1 MRVNLI
7 TSCVSAKNTTVGH
20 TVALSDTFANGCSSA
35 EEWLDTLSGKA
46 DEMLSLLDLYKG
58 DHWSIAKNIN
68 TLKDVTLWVVSAG
81 LGFAH
86 HSKLA
91 RPYDATFSK
100 YNSNFVGDIELNK
113 LTTDPAKSWWSLLH
127 KNQNA
132 FKNLVKKSPEDMY
145 IFCSSESYLVAIEN
159 DLLDLVNKGLFN
171 ESNFLIITSNR
182 KINKN
187 LNKFVLKS
195 KEKFSSSKQIRGSMV
210 SLNIRLAR
218 YLIQASINSPNP
230 LKKMIEAYKELDRS
244 LPDTIRKK
252 INRLNDSDVMNEI
265 SKLPNSSLKSTTS
278 ALRALRDKGIS
289 CEQKRFSRLFA
300 KYHSSQEF

>member
-7 TSCVSAKNTTVGH
+7 TSCVSAKNTTVGD
-20 TVALSDTFANGCSSA
+20 TVALTDAFAKGCNSA
-35 EEWLDTLSGKA
+35 EEWLNTLSGKA

-58 DHWSIAKNIN
+58 DHWSIAKNLN

-91 RPYDATFSK
+91 RPYDATFNKS
-100 YNSNFVGDIELNK
+100 SPNFVGNIELNK
-113 LTTDPAKSWWSLLH
+113 LTIDPTKSWWSLLH

-132 FKNLVKKSPEDMY
+132 FKKLVKKYPEDMY

-159 DLLDLVNKGLFN
+159 DLLDLVHKGLFN
-171 ESNFLIITSNR
+171 ESNFLIITSNS

-187 LNKFVLKS
+187 LNRFVLKS
-195 KEKFSSSKQIRGSMV
+195 KEKFSSSEQIKGSMV

-218 YLIQASINSPNP
+218 YLIQASINAPYP
-230 LKKMIEAYKELDRS
+230 LKKMIEVYKELDHS

-265 SKLPNSSLKSTTS
+265 SKLPNSSLKSATS

-300 KYHSSQEF
+300 KYHSSLEF